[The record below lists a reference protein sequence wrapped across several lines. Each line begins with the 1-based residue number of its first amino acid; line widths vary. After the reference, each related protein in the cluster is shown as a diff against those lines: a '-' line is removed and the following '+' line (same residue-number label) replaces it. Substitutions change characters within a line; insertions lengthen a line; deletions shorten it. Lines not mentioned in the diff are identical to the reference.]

1 MAHSRVEFEDVI
13 VSSVRPGGGLTK
25 ARRKA
30 RWTGS
35 PRGPDNDTPGPDDFA
50 IDSFATD
57 WLAEDHAPVDPSD
70 PSAGLRPMESLFDP
84 SDGVYYKE
92 QDFPADTHAGGAFPT
107 ESIMIVLEGFELM
120 L

>member
-13 VSSVRPGGGLTK
+13 VSSVRPGGGADEGPEESPMDRLT
-25 ARRKA
+25 
-30 RWTGS
+30 
-35 PRGPDNDTPGPDDFA
+35 PGPDDDTPGPDDFA